1 MHCCRK
7 FFFFFWFVSSS
18 VLASFV
24 TARRLNQSICP
35 LITSMRQ
42 CGIVG
47 DRSDPRCRKCILF
60 VFNWISKCSLKLRMS
75 FSVARYEIGLY
86 ILRTVEHSD
95 IQNPDFIARLSAKCS
110 ISWTAVLQICF
121 FFLCCSENSTIF
133 LMQMWFMCFR
143 VYYADSG
150 IWIWTEWKMLLMFC
164 TCERKP

>member
-1 MHCCRK
+1 MRFAKCIAVAS
-7 FFFFFWFVSSS
+7 FFFFFGSS
-18 VLASFV
+18 VHQCLLHSSPRVA
-24 TARRLNQSICP
+24 L
-35 LITSMRQ
+35 TSLSVLVIKGCGMRQ

-121 FFLCCSENSTIF
+121 FFCAAAKILRLSWCKCGSCASVCIMLILGSEFGLNEK
-133 LMQMWFMCFR
+133 C
-143 VYYADSG
+143 Y
-150 IWIWTEWKMLLMFC
+150 
-164 TCERKP
+164 

>member
-1 MHCCRK
+1 MHNPMIWDSLNALLSHV
-7 FFFFFWFVSSS
+7 FFFFWFVSSS

-121 FFLCCSENSTIF
+121 FFCAAAKILRLSWCKCGSCASVCIMLILGSEFGLNEK
-133 LMQMWFMCFR
+133 C
-143 VYYADSG
+143 Y
-150 IWIWTEWKMLLMFC
+150 
-164 TCERKP
+164 